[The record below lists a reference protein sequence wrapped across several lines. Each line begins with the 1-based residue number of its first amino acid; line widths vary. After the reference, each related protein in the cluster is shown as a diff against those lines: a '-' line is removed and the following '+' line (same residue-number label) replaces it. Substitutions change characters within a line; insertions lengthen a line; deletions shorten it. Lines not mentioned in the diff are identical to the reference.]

1 MADSN
6 LSRRTLLGRATMLSA
21 AVTVAVPTMA
31 MPSMTG
37 RRVPA
42 ARFDAALRV
51 FTDLM
56 LQIDDC
62 PAENEDL
69 LNRLVFAQVDAMD
82 DLEAIPAPDL
92 GRLLQK
98 FDALL
103 ESNAQCEISD
113 SRVRLYADELRR
125 LLAA

>member
-21 AVTVAVPTMA
+21 AVTV
-31 MPSMTG
+31 
-37 RRVPA
+37 A